1 MMTEEGYTKIVNF
14 MILGAGVL
22 TLQHGHISHCSEYVL
37 SSTLSI
43 YSILIAIVLRDYDT
57 DFLYHCCFFFL
68 FYDEV
73 FDMQIKSHLTRSH
86 CTVSDTH
93 MTIKDCGPLVFVSN
107 HTT

>member
-1 MMTEEGYTKIVNF
+1 MMTEEGYTNIVIF

-22 TLQHGHISHCSEYVL
+22 TLQHGHISHSEYVL
-37 SSTLSI
+37 SYSLLI
-43 YSILIAIVLRDYDT
+43 YSILIAIVLRDYDN
-57 DFLYHCCFFFL
+57 DFFYHCCCFFL
-68 FYDEV
+68 FYDEA

-93 MTIKDCGPLVFVSN
+93 MTIKDCVPLVFVSN